1 MIYVRRDDTN
11 MNKHADITYQISYLF
26 RCNSISNILTTT
38 PSNTNSSSTHKY
50 STHLSIYPDER
61 YSQRQ
66 MIQHNPPLY
75 TKCMCTILD
84 IIRVLCL

>member
-38 PSNTNSSSTHKY
+38 PLTQTVLLHIY
-50 STHLSIYPDER
+50 LLHIYPYLDER
-61 YSQRQ
+61 YSQRLT
-66 MIQHNPPLY
+66 IQLIRRN
-75 TKCMCTILD
+75 TKCTCTI
-84 IIRVLCL
+84 